1 VFESV
6 GWGEIL
12 VLALIGLFVLGPERL
27 PGAVRWVA
35 DTMRTV
41 REYAAGARDQLR
53 QEIGPEFEELRK
65 PLEDLRSIRDLD
77 PRRAVRRTL
86 FDPVADGTWSGAAT
100 PASPDPATVAGA
112 SGAAA
117 LPAGT
122 NGRAADGGLVGGG
135 LADGRGAPATNGS
148 HGLPAAGAGAVV
160 KGQSDRATPLGPGEA
175 APFDPDAT

>member
-35 DTMRTV
+35 DTVRTV

-65 PLEDLRSIRDLD
+65 PLEDLRSIRYLD

-100 PASPDPATVAGA
+100 PASPDPAATAGA
-112 SGAAA
+112 
-117 LPAGT
+117 LGT
-122 NGRAADGGLVGGG
+122 GGG
-135 LADGRGAPATNGS
+135 VALTNGS
-148 HGLPAAGAGAVV
+148 HGLPAAGQGGVV
-160 KGQSDRATPLGPGEA
+160 KGQSDRATPLAPGEA

>member
-1 VFESV
+1 MFESV

-35 DTMRTV
+35 DTVRAV

-100 PASPDPATVAGA
+100 PASPDPAAT
-112 SGAAA
+112 AA
-117 LPAGT
+117 
-122 NGRAADGGLVGGG
+122 
-135 LADGRGAPATNGS
+135 GAPALTSGD
-148 HGLPAAGAGAVV
+148 HGLPAAGQGGVV
-160 KGQSDRATPLGPGEA
+160 KGRSDRAAPLAPGEA

>member
-27 PGAVRWVA
+27 PGAVRWVS
-35 DTMRTV
+35 DTVRTV

-53 QEIGPEFEELRK
+53 DEIGPEFEDLRK
-65 PLEDLRSIRDLD
+65 PLEELRSIRDLD

-86 FDPVADGTWSGAAT
+86 FDPIADGTWSGAAT
-100 PASPDPATVAGA
+100 PAAPDPATAG
-112 SGAAA
+112 GAAA
-117 LPAGT
+117 ALTAGNGSGT
-122 NGRAADGGLVGGG
+122 NG
-135 LADGRGAPATNGS
+135 N
-148 HGLPAAGAGAVV
+148 HGLPASGAGGAV
-160 KGQSDRATPLGPGEA
+160 KGQSDRAAPLAPGEQ

>member
-1 VFESV
+1 MFESV

-86 FDPVADGTWSGAAT
+86 FDPIADGTWSGAAT
-100 PASPDPATVAGA
+100 PASPDPATAG
-112 SGAAA
+112 GALGAPGVAA
-117 LPAGT
+117 LSPG
-122 NGRAADGGLVGGG
+122 ADGG
-135 LADGRGAPATNGS
+135 APASNGN
-148 HGLPAAGAGAVV
+148 HGLPAAGSGAVV

>member
-35 DTMRTV
+35 DTVRTV

-65 PLEDLRSIRDLD
+65 PLEDLRSMRDLD

-100 PASPDPATVAGA
+100 PASPDPATTGGAAGV
-112 SGAAA
+112 AA
-117 LPAGT
+117 LPSGA
-122 NGRAADGGLVGGG
+122 VG
-135 LADGRGAPATNGS
+135 GAPASNGN
-148 HGLPAAGAGAVV
+148 HGLPAAGSGAVV
-160 KGQSDRATPLGPGEA
+160 KGQSDRATPLAPGEA

>member
-35 DTMRTV
+35 ETVRTV

-53 QEIGPEFEELRK
+53 QEIGPEFDHLRQ
-65 PLEDLRSIRDLD
+65 PLEDLRTIRDLD
-77 PRRAVRRTL
+77 PRRAIRRSL
-86 FDPVADGTWSGAAT
+86 FDPIADGTWSGAAT
-100 PASPDPATVAGA
+100 PAAPDPTTAGTSALLAGA
-112 SGAAA
+112 GGTA
-117 LPAGT
+117 L
-122 NGRAADGGLVGGG
+122 
-135 LADGRGAPATNGS
+135 TNGS
-148 HGLPAAGAGAVV
+148 GGTP
-160 KGQSDRATPLGPGEA
+160 QPDRGSPLGPGEA

>member
-35 DTMRTV
+35 DTIRTV

-65 PLEDLRSIRDLD
+65 PLEDLRTLRDLD
-77 PRRAVRRTL
+77 PRHAVRRTL

-100 PASPDPATVAGA
+100 PAAPDPAATAAGA
-112 SGAAA
+112 GAAA
-117 LPAGT
+117 LPAGSSGT
-122 NGRAADGGLVGGG
+122 NG
-135 LADGRGAPATNGS
+135 
-148 HGLPAAGAGAVV
+148 HGIPAAGPGGVV
-160 KGQSDRATPLGPGEA
+160 KGQSDRGTPLAPGEA

>member
-27 PGAVRWVA
+27 PGAVRWVS

-53 QEIGPEFEELRK
+53 DEIGPEFEELRK
-65 PLEDLRSIRDLD
+65 PLEDLRSIRDMD
-77 PRRAVRRTL
+77 PRRAVRRSL
-86 FDPVADGTWSGAAT
+86 FDPIADGTWSGAAT
-100 PASPDPATVAGA
+100 PAAADPAT

-117 LPAGT
+117 LTAGNGNGNGT
-122 NGRAADGGLVGGG
+122 NG
-135 LADGRGAPATNGS
+135 N
-148 HGLPAAGAGAVV
+148 HGLPAAGAGGVV
-160 KGQSDRATPLGPGEA
+160 KGQSDRATPLAPGEQ

>member
-35 DTMRTV
+35 DTVRTV

-65 PLEDLRSIRDLD
+65 PLEELRSIRDLD

-100 PASPDPATVAGA
+100 PASPDPAATAAGA
-112 SGAAA
+112 GGAAA
-117 LPAGT
+117 LT
-122 NGRAADGGLVGGG
+122 NG
-135 LADGRGAPATNGS
+135 N
-148 HGLPAAGAGAVV
+148 HGLPAVGQGGAV
-160 KGQSDRATPLGPGEA
+160 KGQSDRATPLAPGEA

>member
-1 VFESV
+1 MFESV

-35 DTMRTV
+35 DTVRTV

-100 PASPDPATVAGA
+100 PASPDPAATAAGA
-112 SGAAA
+112 LGAVGAGGPAA
-117 LPAGT
+117 LTTGE
-122 NGRAADGGLVGGG
+122 NGV
-135 LADGRGAPATNGS
+135 
-148 HGLPAAGAGAVV
+148 PAAGQGGVV
-160 KGQSDRATPLGPGEA
+160 KGQSDRATPLAPGEA

>member
-1 VFESV
+1 MFESV

-27 PGAVRWVA
+27 PGAVRWVS
-35 DTMRTV
+35 DTVRTV

-53 QEIGPEFEELRK
+53 DEIGPEFEELRK

-77 PRRAVRRTL
+77 PRRAMRRTL

-100 PASPDPATVAGA
+100 PAAPDAATAG
-112 SGAAA
+112 GAAA
-117 LPAGT
+117 LTAGNGSGGEVGT
-122 NGRAADGGLVGGG
+122 NG
-135 LADGRGAPATNGS
+135 N
-148 HGLPAAGAGAVV
+148 HGLPAAGSGGAV
-160 KGQSDRATPLGPGEA
+160 KGRSDRATPLSPGEQ

>member
-1 VFESV
+1 MFESV

-35 DTMRTV
+35 DTVRTV

-100 PASPDPATVAGA
+100 PASPDPAATAA
-112 SGAAA
+112 GAAA
-117 LPAGT
+117 LT
-122 NGRAADGGLVGGG
+122 NGDR
-135 LADGRGAPATNGS
+135 
-148 HGLPAAGAGAVV
+148 GLPATGQGGVV
-160 KGQSDRATPLGPGEA
+160 KGQSDRATPLAPGEA

>member
-27 PGAVRWVA
+27 PGAIRWVSE
-35 DTMRTV
+35 TVRTV

-53 QEIGPEFEELRK
+53 NEIGPEFEELRK
-65 PLEDLRSIRDLD
+65 PLEDLRQIRDLD

-86 FDPVADGTWSGAAT
+86 FDPIADGTWSGAAT
-100 PASPDPATVAGA
+100 PAAPDPAAGVAGGA
-112 SGAAA
+112 TAGAAA
-117 LPAGT
+117 LSAGTGTRNGT
-122 NGRAADGGLVGGG
+122 NGLPPGST
-135 LADGRGAPATNGS
+135 ATG
-148 HGLPAAGAGAVV
+148 P
-160 KGQSDRATPLGPGEA
+160 SDAATPLAPGEQ

>member
-27 PGAVRWVA
+27 PGAIRWVSE
-35 DTMRTV
+35 TVRTV

-53 QEIGPEFEELRK
+53 NEIGPEFEELRK
-65 PLEDLRSIRDLD
+65 PLEDLRQIRDLD

-86 FDPVADGTWSGAAT
+86 FDPIADGTWSGAAT
-100 PASPDPATVAGA
+100 PAAPAGGVDG
-112 SGAAA
+112 GAAA
-117 LPAGT
+117 LAAG
-122 NGRAADGGLVGGG
+122 NG
-135 LADGRGAPATNGS
+135 NGT
-148 HGLPAAGAGAVV
+148 HALPAAGPGPSDGA
-160 KGQSDRATPLGPGEA
+160 APLAPGEQ

>member
-1 VFESV
+1 MFESV
-6 GWGEIL
+6 GWTEIL

-35 DTMRTV
+35 DTVRTV

-53 QEIGPEFEELRK
+53 DEIGPEFEELRK

-77 PRRAVRRTL
+77 PRRAVRRSL

-100 PASPDPATVAGA
+100 PASPDPATG
-112 SGAAA
+112 SGAMAGGAA
-117 LPAGT
+117 LT
-122 NGRAADGGLVGGG
+122 
-135 LADGRGAPATNGS
+135 GANGS
-148 HGLPAAGAGAVV
+148 AAGSTGPHGLPAASGGSRSAAGHEDSARPVGREGAARGS
-160 KGQSDRATPLGPGEA
+160 SDPLAAGEQ

>member
-35 DTMRTV
+35 DTLRTV
-41 REYAAGARDQLR
+41 RQYAAGARDQLR
-53 QEIGPEFEELRK
+53 QEIGPEFEQLRQ
-65 PLEDLRSIRDLD
+65 PLEDLRTIRDLD

-100 PASPDPATVAGA
+100 PAAPDPATAG
-112 SGAAA
+112 S
-117 LPAGT
+117 PGT
-122 NGRAADGGLVGGG
+122 NG
-135 LADGRGAPATNGS
+135 
-148 HGLPAAGAGAVV
+148 HGVPAAGPGGVV
-160 KGQSDRATPLGPGEA
+160 KGQSDRGTPLAPGEA

>member
-1 VFESV
+1 MFESV

-86 FDPVADGTWSGAAT
+86 FDPIADGTWSGAAT
-100 PASPDPATVAGA
+100 PASPDPATTGGALGAAGV
-112 SGAAA
+112 AA
-117 LPAGT
+117 LPSG
-122 NGRAADGGLVGGG
+122 ADGGTSAG
-135 LADGRGAPATNGS
+135 NGN
-148 HGLPAAGAGAVV
+148 HGLPAAGSGAVV
-160 KGQSDRATPLGPGEA
+160 KGQSDRATPLAPGEA

>member
-1 VFESV
+1 MFESV

-27 PGAVRWVA
+27 PGAVRWVS

-65 PLEDLRSIRDLD
+65 PLEDLRSIRDMD
-77 PRRAVRRTL
+77 PRRAVRRSF
-86 FDPVADGTWSGAAT
+86 FDPIADGTWSGAAT
-100 PASPDPATVAGA
+100 PAASDPAAG
-112 SGAAA
+112 GAAA
-117 LPAGT
+117 LTAG
-122 NGRAADGGLVGGG
+122 NGNGSG
-135 LADGRGAPATNGS
+135 TNGS
-148 HGLPAAGAGAVV
+148 HGLPAAGADGVV
-160 KGQSDRATPLGPGEA
+160 KGQSDRATPLAPGEQ